1 MKKTT
6 TVYSNGKSYNNN
18 AQNILNSLMQKKIV
32 FNNQV
37 KRRHARYYL
46 IKI

>member
-1 MKKTT
+1 MRKTT
-6 TVYSNGKSYNNN
+6 TVYSNGKNYNNN

-37 KRRHARYYL
+37 KKRHVRYHS
-46 IKI
+46 ITV